1 MTSDEVGPLHLLPVR
16 RGEASAKRALS
27 ARSSRWLAP
36 GLPHDITRKDE
47 GSCGA
52 SPSLA
57 SVWPL
62 LPVAAL
68 ASPLGACQESCGLYL
83 HMELVQMLLGS
94 EPNPSTAQ
102 LQHAGRK
109 LEAVGFHVGERLV
122 ERYTKERPRF
132 SDTLEIIKFICKD
145 FWYEV
150 YRKHIDKL
158 QTNNRARRR
167 RPPPTRS
174 PVHPPARPLR
184 TRSPAAAAAAAAAAT
199 VSSGRRAPASSDVLQ
214 RLAGGVHASGQQAQ
228 ADRALL
234 AEFGAHGE
242 RQADGR
248 TARQVSGGADP
259 RCARRGEAGRV
270 GVAHSIAPSVACAAR
285 LSGAH

>member
-1 MTSDEVGPLHLLPVR
+1 MRPPP
-16 RGEASAKRALS
+16 
-27 ARSSRWLAP
+27 LAP
-36 GLPHDITRKDE
+36 
-47 GSCGA
+47 
-52 SPSLA
+52 
-57 SVWPL
+57 VWPR

-167 RPPPTRS
+167 RHPPTRS
-174 PVHPPARPLR
+174 PAHPPARP
-184 TRSPAAAAAAAAAAT
+184 TREPARPPPPAAAAAAAAAT

-228 ADRALL
+228 VDRALL

-248 TARQVSGGADP
+248 AARQIPGGADP

-270 GVAHSIAPSVACAAR
+270 GAAHSIAPSVACAAR

>member
-1 MTSDEVGPLHLLPVR
+1 
-16 RGEASAKRALS
+16 
-27 ARSSRWLAP
+27 
-36 GLPHDITRKDE
+36 
-47 GSCGA
+47 
-52 SPSLA
+52 
-57 SVWPL
+57 
-62 LPVAAL
+62 
-68 ASPLGACQESCGLYL
+68 
-83 HMELVQMLLGS
+83 MELVQMLLGS

-167 RPPPTRS
+167 RHPPTRS
-174 PVHPPARPLR
+174 PAHPPARPPR

-248 TARQVSGGADP
+248 AARQIPGGADP

-270 GVAHSIAPSVACAAR
+270 GAAHSIAPSVACAAR

>member
-1 MTSDEVGPLHLLPVR
+1 MRPLPLRPLAT
-16 RGEASAKRALS
+16 ASRCN
-27 ARSSRWLAP
+27 
-36 GLPHDITRKDE
+36 TRKP
-47 GSCGA
+47 GC
-52 SPSLA
+52 L
-57 SVWPL
+57 
-62 LPVAAL
+62 
-68 ASPLGACQESCGLYL
+68 CQESCGLYL

-109 LEAVGFHVGERLV
+109 LEAVGFQVGERLV

-174 PVHPPARPLR
+174 TAHPPARPPR
-184 TRSPAAAAAAAAAAT
+184 TRSPAAVAARPPLPPPPPPP
-199 VSSGRRAPASSDVLQ
+199 S
-214 RLAGGVHASGQQAQ
+214 AQ
-228 ADRALL
+228 A
-234 AEFGAHGE
+234 
-242 RQADGR
+242 
-248 TARQVSGGADP
+248 
-259 RCARRGEAGRV
+259 
-270 GVAHSIAPSVACAAR
+270 GVCQ
-285 LSGAH
+285 L